1 MSSQIG
7 PPISTEQMAA
17 LPPEFRALLQSVIDY
32 YEHRIAG
39 LEAELQ
45 ALKRTPQNSSL
56 PPSTQHPH
64 AKAAPPKPKSRRKRG
79 GQPGHARCERP
90 LIPVERCDRVVRLHP
105 GACRRCGRA
114 LSEGELAPLRHQVWE
129 LPEIRPVVTEYQ
141 RHRRECRCCRETTC
155 AELPVGVPSGQS
167 GPRLTAFVG
176 LLMACFRQS
185 KRRTALFLEAILGQ
199 PCSTGLTVKLQNL
212 VTDALRPA
220 YDELC
225 GQLPSQPV
233 LNIDETPT
241 KEGTRKSWLW
251 TFVAPRFTVYRVR
264 SAREATVLDEL
275 LTDRFAGV
283 VGCDRAKMYWR
294 LKRLQW
300 CWAHLVR
307 DFQSLIDAGPP
318 AAKQLGRDLLKQ
330 TKRLFQQWHRYR
342 DRLLTRTGLKRV
354 LAPVRA
360 EIERLL
366 RRGLR
371 GRHAKTAGT
380 CQELLQHRH
389 WLWTFLDHEGIDPT
403 NNASERALRPAVI
416 WRKLSFGT
424 QSAKGSRF
432 VETLLTVIET
442 CRQQSRNVFQ
452 FVTAATTRLDDAT
465 RPAPS
470 LLPTA

>member
-1 MSSQIG
+1 MSLELV
-7 PPISTEQMAA
+7 TEEMIARQPAEA
-17 LPPEFRALLQSVIDY
+17 QVIIRLLL
-32 YEHRIAG
+32 AK
-39 LEAELQ
+39 LAELDTELK
-45 ALKRTPQNSSL
+45 ALKKTPQNSSL

-64 AKAAPPKPKSRRKRG
+64 AKPAPPKTKSKRKRG

-90 LIPVERCDRVVRLHP
+90 LIPVEQCARVEVWMP
-105 GACRRCGRA
+105 TSCRRCRRKLSGRDPV
-114 LSEGELAPLRHQVWE
+114 PLRHQVWE
-129 LPEIRPVVTEYQ
+129 LPEIKPVVIEHQ
-141 RHRRECRCCRETTC
+141 RHRLFCPCCQETTC

-199 PCSTGLTVKLQNL
+199 PCSVGLTVKLQNR
-212 VTDALRPA
+212 VTDALLPA

-225 GQLPSQPV
+225 EQLPLQPV

-241 KEGTRKSWLW
+241 KEATHKSWLW
-251 TFVAPRFTVYRVR
+251 TFVASRFTVYRVR
-264 SAREATVLDEL
+264 PTREATVLDEL
-275 LTDRFAGV
+275 LTDRFTGI

-307 DFQSLIDAGPP
+307 DFQNLIDTGPP
-318 AAKQLGRDLLKQ
+318 ATKQLGRDLLKQ
-330 TKRLFQQWHRYR
+330 AKLVFQQWHRHR
-342 DRLLTRTGLKRV
+342 KQLLTRTGLKRL

-366 RRGLR
+366 LRGLR
-371 GRHAKTAGT
+371 GRHPKTSGT
-380 CQELLQHRH
+380 CQELLWHRH
-389 WLWTFLDHEGIDPT
+389 WLWTFLDHEGVEPT

-424 QSAKGSRF
+424 QSPKGSRF

-452 FVTAATTRLDDAT
+452 FVTAATTQLLNT
-465 RPAPS
+465 QMPTPS
-470 LLPTA
+470 LLPEA